1 MIKRIRVYFR
11 DFEIESACVKSSNI
25 MNLYWPSGGMVDA
38 GDLKSPPGTRG
49 AGSSPALAIQTNI
62 TGVVKYGICDFF

>member
-1 MIKRIRVYFR
+1 
-11 DFEIESACVKSSNI
+11 